1 MILRIEKERKERTIW
16 REKCRPYIAHLGGE
30 VSHTSPTLNEASF
43 PALVAVKCPVRG
55 LQHQARDII
64 PPLSE
69 TDELPSIR
77 IKVKRKK
84 EMG

>member
-16 REKCRPYIAHLGGE
+16 WEKCRPYIAHLGGE

-55 LQHQARDII
+55 LQH
-64 PPLSE
+64 
-69 TDELPSIR
+69 
-77 IKVKRKK
+77 
-84 EMG
+84 